1 MHRNLL
7 LPCDH
12 LLLEIQPKTVS
23 KQKNERRMTESA
35 AEGTAQEQED
45 DEEEFEYY
53 YKPVEHSQRSFI
65 DVTMEQSNTQDGA
78 EQNTPVLSTDEPVVK
93 EMPITNA
100 QEDVLPEE
108 NCECGDVQPV
118 EEAQNENP
126 TSPYSDSGGDE
137 REQRDDLPRRERRA
151 PRFFTYDQLG
161 TPTCYSAAHANGWLC
176 QYQPSLFRE
185 GQLVTMWTN
194 PFQVAQPLNV
204 QGYYT
209 ERNDL

>member
-12 LLLEIQPKTVS
+12 LPLEIQQKTVS
-23 KQKNERRMTESA
+23 KQKDDRRMTETA
-35 AEGTAQEQED
+35 AEQTAQEQED
-45 DEEEFEYY
+45 EEEEFEYY
-53 YKPVEHSQRSFI
+53 YKPVEHSQIPFI

-78 EQNTPVLSTDEPVVK
+78 EQNTPVLSTNEPVVK
-93 EMPITNA
+93 EMPITNTKESDIQ
-100 QEDVLPEE
+100 QEHVLPEV

-118 EEAQNENP
+118 EEAQNENS

-151 PRFFTYDQLG
+151 PKFFTYDQLG
-161 TPTCYSAAHANGWLC
+161 TPTCYSAAHGMLC

-185 GQLVTMWTN
+185 GQPVTMWTN
-194 PFQVAQPLNV
+194 PFKVFQPLYV
-204 QGYYT
+204 QGY
-209 ERNDL
+209 